1 VSIDV
6 DADEPI
12 PEYDP
17 EDLFPEWN
25 LLNLAQYARIV
36 GTSVRL
42 RYRDNL
48 ELEKCT
54 AEFEIVDQERT
65 TGGPFRF
72 KSLVLDR
79 LDADEETLYRC
90 TLSAYSHLKKLPEDE
105 QFPDAVGH
113 AKDMRVL
120 EDGGDG
126 S

>member
-1 VSIDV
+1 MSIDA

-36 GTSVRL
+36 GARVRL
-42 RYRDNL
+42 TYWDNL
-48 ELEKCT
+48 ELEQCQ

-72 KSLVLDR
+72 KALILRR
-79 LDADEETLYRC
+79 LDTDEDTRYRC
-90 TLSAYSHLKKLPEDE
+90 TLSAYSHLKQLPEDS

-120 EDGGDG
+120 EDGGGDA
-126 S
+126 